1 MLEKDY
7 KEFQEIYIKDK
18 VLIEDFIKTHMSI
31 WEEDILKFENFKD
44 LLTIDNIKEICF
56 YSYIGIDEELEYT
69 FIFNDETQR
78 KFDLEKELLTRWLTN
93 HTLIK

>member
-7 KEFQEIYIKDK
+7 KEFQEIYITDK
-18 VLIEDFIKTHMSI
+18 VLIEDFIKTHIPI
-31 WEEDILKFENFKD
+31 WEEDILKFENYKH
-44 LLTIDNIKEICF
+44 LLTVDNIKEICF

-69 FIFNDETQR
+69 FIFNDKTHR
-78 KFDLEKELLTRWLTN
+78 NFDLEKELLTRWLTN

>member
-7 KEFQEIYIKDK
+7 KEFQEIYITDK
-18 VLIEDFIKTHMSI
+18 NLIEDFIKIHMPI
-31 WEEDILKFENFKD
+31 WEKDILKFENFKD
-44 LLTIDNIKEICF
+44 LLIVDNIKEICF

-69 FIFNDETQR
+69 LIFNDSSN
-78 KFDLEKELLTRWLTN
+78 KNFHLEKELLTRWLTD